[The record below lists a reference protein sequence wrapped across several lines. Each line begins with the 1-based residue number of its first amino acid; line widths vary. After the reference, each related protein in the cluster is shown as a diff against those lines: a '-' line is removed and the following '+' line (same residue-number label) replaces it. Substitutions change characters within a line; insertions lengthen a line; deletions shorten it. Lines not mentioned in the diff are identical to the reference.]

1 MSEHPAAV
9 REIGRIG
16 NPVLILAFALLLAGA
31 IASFSFL
38 PNDEGTILAILLL
51 ALFAVAGLC
60 TCFAFAAGLLQFS
73 GQASKNDVTKL
84 ICDGNT
90 EGLIVTGAGGK
101 IIYSNDA
108 YLTLAGARG
117 LADLRPVER
126 LFSGS
131 PEISE
136 AIYRLAQA
144 ARERKSAAEE
154 LRVSPPLGGAGGIG
168 WYKIKVR
175 PLKLAGATRAS
186 LWSVADITRE
196 REKQEKVFQELRQ
209 AIDFLDHAPAGFSRS
224 RADG

>member
-1 MSEHPAAV
+1 MSDQPAAV
-9 REIGRIG
+9 PETGR

-31 IASFSFL
+31 IAAFSFL
-38 PNDEGTILAILLL
+38 PNDEGTTLAILLL
-51 ALFAVAGLC
+51 ALFAVSGICAS
-60 TCFAFAAGLLQFS
+60 FAFAAGLLQFS

-101 IIYSNDA
+101 IIYANDA

-117 LADLRPVER
+117 LADVRAVER

-154 LRVSPPLGGAGGIG
+154 LRL
-168 WYKIKVR
+168 
-175 PLKLAGATRAS
+175 
-186 LWSVADITRE
+186 
-196 REKQEKVFQELRQ
+196 
-209 AIDFLDHAPAGFSRS
+209 
-224 RADG
+224 